1 MLFRSPDLFRLSS
14 QTVGRR
20 LAFIIASALI
30 GMVAMATAFLVSERR
45 LILDERANAVRQTVE
60 LAHGIVAHFHA
71 EARSGA
77 SSQRSVGASLRGGP
91 AIDRPSTTAACR
103 PTAANITLII
113 GPVWPFSGTHVRAVR
128 CIAHRTKPS
137 DSQPTVCHL
146 GHTSLDALDQF
157 ATDKA
162 CGFYGLE

>member
-1 MLFRSPDLFRLSS
+1 MPDLFRLSS

-71 EARSGA
+71 EARSGRVPEDEA
-77 SSQRSVGASLRGGP
+77 RRRALAALKVLRYSGSEYFWVNDMQSRMVMHAAKPELDGSDLSDKQDPDGKRLFVEFVKVVKAAGAGFVQYQ
-91 AIDRPSTTAACR
+91 
-103 PTAANITLII
+103 I
-113 GPVWPFSGTHVRAVR
+113 GRAHV
-128 CIAHRTKPS
+128 
-137 DSQPTVCHL
+137 
-146 GHTSLDALDQF
+146 
-157 ATDKA
+157 
-162 CGFYGLE
+162 